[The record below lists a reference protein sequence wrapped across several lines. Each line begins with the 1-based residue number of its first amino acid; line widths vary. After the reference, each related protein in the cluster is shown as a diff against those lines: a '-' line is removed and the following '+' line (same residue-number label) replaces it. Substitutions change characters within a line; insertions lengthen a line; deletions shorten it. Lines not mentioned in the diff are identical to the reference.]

1 MCNHGYQLQSGLVFF
16 FCGWQQLIFGVV
28 LLIRGQHYME
38 NIWENMGE
46 NMENLWDIYGLWNMY
61 ENIWKTGWWFGT

>member
-16 FCGWQQLIFGVV
+16 FLRLATAHFRGS
-28 LLIRGQHYME
+28 LLIRGQHYM
-38 NIWENMGE
+38 ENMGE